1 MDTLT
6 PRERSERMRLV
17 RSKDTKTE
25 WTLRRLIYALG
36 YRYRLHDR
44 RLPGSPDVVF
54 RRKKKVVFV
63 HGCFWHGH
71 DCKLG
76 RMPKSRVDFWSAK
89 IASNRERDARVLK
102 EIRAMRWRALVV
114 WECQLERVDWLKGRI
129 GGFLDA

>member
-1 MDTLT
+1 
-6 PRERSERMRLV
+6 MRLV